1 MCKFKNNNLDTT
13 KMKKIIL
20 LFIWILVCVIPT
32 SAQPNTLIQ
41 SKEQEAYWRSQA
53 FRSLLRPSVHGVF
66 SRLHTR
72 PIDVLKYDLDL
83 NLPMSPSFT
92 GKNRITFRVQRDSI
106 QQIALN
112 ANQMT
117 IQAVVWERGTQVV
130 PLTFSRTDS
139 LYISFPQW
147 LRQEDTVTISI
158 QYQVNSPSYGYYYY
172 TPAQTGFGALAYT
185 MSEPFDARY
194 WMPCFDEPYDKAVM
208 EMKLTVPQGFVAAS
222 NGLLI
227 NLTNNSNNTRT
238 YHWKTD
244 YPITTYLIC
253 FAVSNYQKFNTYYV
267 RPTSDTLVTENY
279 VWPSDV
285 PIAQQAFSVLPQML
299 AMCENKFQ
307 ILYPFEK
314 YGQAAVRPFAY
325 GGMEHQTLSILHR
338 NSLTSQNL
346 IVHELAHHWWGN
358 MVTCETF
365 TDLWLNEGFATY
377 TEALWREHLQGF
389 TGLYNYMQ
397 SRLRPNQWSNAV
409 YNPPPP
415 YFIDEVYGKGAWVL
429 HQLRFICG
437 DSLFFQIL
445 KTYGEQFKY
454 STANTAQF
462 KAVAESLYG
471 ESLQDFF
478 DQWVYGTGAPKF
490 NVTWSRTSSGNQTQV
505 NVRILQTQ
513 AGRTFKTPLELF
525 FQFQNA
531 NTVIHRVNVQSR
543 DTVFT
548 FTFNQQPTALEVD
561 KNGWV
566 LRLPVTLEHD
576 ARLVPRRYQ
585 YRLAQNYPNPFNPST
600 TIEYELEKP
609 VKVELSI
616 YDVLGRKVAT
626 LVNQVQSEG
635 IHQVQFSAE
644 RLSSGVYFYR
654 LNAGEFS
661 ASRRF
666 ILLK

>member
-1 MCKFKNNNLDTT
+1 
-13 KMKKIIL
+13 MKRLTLSFL
-20 LFIWILVCVIPT
+20 LFASLFSIK
-32 SAQPNTLIQ
+32 AQQSESIQ
-41 SKEQEAYWRSQA
+41 LEEREAYLRRQSLTN
-53 FRSLLRPSVHGVF
+53 LLRPTVHSVF

-72 PIDVLKYDLDL
+72 PIDILKYDLDI
-83 NLPMSPSFT
+83 NLPMSSSFT
-92 GKNRITFRVQRDSI
+92 AKNRITFRVQHDSI
-106 QQIALN
+106 NRIALN

-117 IQAVVWERGTQVV
+117 IQSVVWERNAQTE

-139 LYISFPQW
+139 LYITFPQW
-147 LRQEDTVTISI
+147 LRQEDTVTIAI

-172 TPAQTGFGALAYT
+172 TPSQTGFGALAYT

-194 WMPCFDEPYDKAVM
+194 WMPCFDEPYDKATM

-227 NLTNNSNNTRT
+227 NLTTNPNNTRT

-244 YPITTYLIC
+244 YPITTYLMC
-253 FAVSNYQKFNTYYV
+253 FAVSNYQKFDIYYV
-267 RPTSDTLVTENY
+267 RSSGDTLVTENY
-279 VWPSDV
+279 VWASDV
-285 PIAQQAFSVLPQML
+285 PSAQQWFSVLPAML
-299 AMCENKFQ
+299 AMCENRFQ

-338 NSLTSQNL
+338 NSLSSQNL

-365 TDLWLNEGFATY
+365 ADLWLNEGFATY
-377 TEALWREHLQGF
+377 TEALWREQLQGF

-397 SRLRPNQWSNAV
+397 SRLRPNQWTNAV

-429 HQLRFICG
+429 HQLRFWCG

-445 KTYGEQFKY
+445 KVYGEQFKY

-471 ESLQDFF
+471 ESLEDFF
-478 DQWVYGTGAPKF
+478 QQWVYGTGAPRF
-490 NVTWSRTSSGNQTQV
+490 NVTWSRTSVGNQWRAT
-505 NVRILQTQ
+505 VRVQQTQ
-513 AGRTFKTPLELF
+513 AGQTFKTPLELF
-525 FQFQNA
+525 FQFQNSA
-531 NTVIHRVNVQSR
+531 TAIERVWVRSR

-548 FTFNQQPTALEVD
+548 FTFNERPTSLEVD

-566 LRLPVTLEHD
+566 LRFPITLSYNEKLQHQ
-576 ARLVPRRYQ
+576 RYQ
-585 YRLAQNYPNPFNPST
+585 YRLLQNYPNPFNPST
-600 TIEYELEKP
+600 TIEYELAKP
-609 VKVELSI
+609 SSVELSV
-616 YDVLGRKVAT
+616 YDALGRKVAT
-626 LVNQVQSEG
+626 LVNEPQSAG
-635 IHQVQFSAE
+635 MHRVQFSAE
-644 RLSSGVYFYR
+644 NLSSGVYFYK
-654 LNAGEFS
+654 LKAGEFS
-661 ASRRF
+661 ETRK
-666 ILLK
+666 LMLVK